1 LALKPVAID
10 QDDLNT
16 VQPARPAS
24 SRTALSRLR
33 ELGLPAAIVALLIV
47 AVVVSP
53 SFLNHGNIINILR
66 QIALY
71 GIVSVGMTCVILTK
85 GIDLSVGSIVG
96 IVSVCSALMLS
107 SGVPI
112 PLAIAISLLIGCAV
126 GLVNGLGVA
135 FGGMPPFIMTL
146 GMMVVGRGVA
156 MTLAEGQPLNLG
168 ARADA
173 FSFLGSGFVY
183 GLPVPFLLFATI
195 TAAGFYVLRFTSF
208 GRDVYAVGSNTEA
221 ARLAGINVQRTLILV
236 YVIVGGLAALTSLIY
251 VSRLTVGQPIEGSG
265 LELEA
270 IAIVVIGGT
279 SLFGG
284 EGGVIGTVAGATILA
299 LLANILNLVG
309 ISPFSQQIV
318 KGVIILCAVLI
329 DTRRRTPR

>member
-16 VQPARPAS
+16 VKPARPAS
-24 SRTALSRLR
+24 SRIALSRLR
-33 ELGLPAAIVALLIV
+33 ELGLPAAIVALVIV

-53 SFLNHGNIINILR
+53 SFLNYGNIINILR

-71 GIVSVGMTCVILTK
+71 GIVSVGMTCVILTQ

-183 GLPVPFLLFATI
+183 GLPVPFLLF
-195 TAAGFYVLRFTSF
+195 TAITSF

-221 ARLAGINVQRTLILV
+221 ARLSGINVQRTLILV

-329 DTRRRTPR
+329 ETRRRRQR